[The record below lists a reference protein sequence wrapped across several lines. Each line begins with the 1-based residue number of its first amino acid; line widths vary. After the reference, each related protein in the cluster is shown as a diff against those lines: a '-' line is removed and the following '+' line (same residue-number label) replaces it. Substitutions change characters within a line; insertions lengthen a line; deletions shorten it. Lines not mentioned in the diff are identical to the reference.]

1 MTKKSTKKP
10 VYINNLWVEMTREE
24 LRKFLLDRATYF
36 GNKAKLAEE
45 QLKRVKSA
53 VTEAEKVTAD
63 EEDDNPAHSGK
74 GYSNTRLDNSAELK
88 LQERLRECRDK
99 EKSYRFM
106 AEHLVANSIY
116 RLSEGDMVHLGLM
129 KQWY

>member
-1 MTKKSTKKP
+1 MAKKSTTKP

-24 LRKFLLDRATYF
+24 LRKFLLDRASYF
-36 GNKAKLAEE
+36 GNKAKVAEE
-45 QLKRVKSA
+45 QLRRLKAVVK
-53 VTEAEKVTAD
+53 EAETATAD

-74 GYSNTRLDNSAELK
+74 GYSNRTENVPEQR
-88 LQERLRECRDK
+88 LQERLKECRDK

-106 AEHLVANSIY
+106 ADHLVANSIY